1 MQDDVH
7 QPHLTR
13 RAFLQLGAAAA
24 SSGLFQA
31 RDGAAAAG
39 ARTASQV
46 TPTAATRAA
55 GPKRGGTFT
64 LAYTVGLTEF
74 NPVNLVTGHY
84 AFQRALF
91 NTLAHY
97 DSNLD
102 LQPELAE
109 KWDFAADGKALTL
122 KLREGVKYHSGRE
135 FTSGD
140 VKASWEFATTDEKTT
155 MRTLFKSIKQIETPD
170 KYTAVLKFDGI
181 NPSVFDALDTLYI
194 IDKETIADR
203 AKTGTGTGPFRLDK
217 YLPNDRVEMVPFKD
231 YWDKGKPYLDRY
243 IIRTIPDLSAL
254 VVNLEVG
261 AVDCVWQPSNIDLVR
276 LKDAGGRFV
285 ADLGAPGA
293 SMYNLAINVKREP
306 FTNKKAR
313 QAMAWC
319 IDRARFC
326 RTTLQ
331 GLVEPTCLMWP
342 KHSWAHFPDL
352 EGKIG
357 FDLSAARSLFKEA
370 GLSSGF
376 DTEIVVSSRRYP
388 GSSDLA
394 QMIQADAKKIGVT
407 IKMVDLEPARY
418 DAQVV
423 NKGDHIMT
431 IITFGRLNRDPGTL
445 VTAAKAFYTEKE
457 GTWTHFES
465 AEYDQLR
472 KELQSTLN
480 REKRKGTARKIQE
493 LVLDECFT
501 NSVAYQQR
509 AWAYASYVK
518 GFAYDM
524 DNAPFVSELWLD
536 R

>member
-1 MQDDVH
+1 MQNKIGR
-7 QPHLTR
+7 PRLTR
-13 RAFLQLGAAAA
+13 RTFLKLGSASAGIFFGAASRPAP
-24 SSGLFQA
+24 L
-31 RDGAAAAG
+31 
-39 ARTASQV
+39 
-46 TPTAATRAA
+46 RAA
-55 GPKRGGTFT
+55 PPKRGGTFT

-97 DSNLD
+97 DANLD

-109 KWDFAADGKALTL
+109 KWDFSADGKALTL

-135 FTSGD
+135 FTSAD
-140 VKASWEFATTDEKTT
+140 VKASWEFASTDEKTT
-155 MRTLFKSIKQIETPD
+155 MRTLFRSIKQVDTPE
-170 KYTAVLKFDGI
+170 KYIAILRFDSI
-181 NPSVFDALDTLYI
+181 NPGVFDALDTMYI
-194 IDKETIADR
+194 IDKEIIAQR
-203 AKTGTGTGPFRLDK
+203 AKTGGGTGPFRLDK

-231 YWDKGKPYLDRY
+231 YWEKGKPYLDRY

-254 VVNLEVG
+254 AVNLESGV
-261 AVDCVWQPSNIDLVR
+261 VDCIWQPSNIDLVR
-276 LKDAGGRFV
+276 LRDAGGKFV

-293 SMYNLAINVKREP
+293 TMYNLAINVKREP

-342 KHSWAHFPDL
+342 KHSWAYFPDL

-357 FDLSAARSLFKEA
+357 FDLSKAQSLLKEA
-370 GLSSGF
+370 GLGSGF
-376 DTEIVVSSRRYP
+376 ETEIVVSSRRYP

-394 QMIQADAKKIGVT
+394 QIIQADAKKIGVN
-407 IKMVDLEPARY
+407 IKVVDIEPARY

-423 NKGDHIMT
+423 VKGDHTMT
-431 IITFGRLNRDPGTL
+431 IIAYGRLNRDPGTL
-445 VTAAKAFYTEKE
+445 VTAAKAFYTAKE

-472 KELQSTLN
+472 KELQSTLD
-480 REKRKGTARKIQE
+480 REKRKATARKIQE
-493 LVLDECFT
+493 LALDECFT
-501 NSVAYQQR
+501 NSVAPQQR
-509 AWAYASYVK
+509 AWAYASFVK
-518 GFAYDM
+518 GFTYDM
-524 DNAPFVSELWLD
+524 DNAPFMAEVWLD
-536 R
+536 K

>member
-1 MQDDVH
+1 MPDSVRT
-7 QPHLTR
+7 PHLTR
-13 RAFLQLGAAAA
+13 RMFLKLGAVAA
-24 SSGLFQA
+24 SGSLVQGPA
-31 RDGAAAAG
+31 
-39 ARTASQV
+39 TI
-46 TPTAATRAA
+46 TRAA

-97 DSNLD
+97 DAKLD

-109 KWDFAADGKALTL
+109 RWDMAADGTALTL
-122 KLREGVKYHSGRE
+122 KLREGVRFHSGRE
-135 FTSGD
+135 FTSAD

-155 MRTLFKSIKQIETPD
+155 MRTLFRSIKQVDTPER
-170 KYTAVLKFDGI
+170 YVAVLRLDGI

-194 IDKETIADR
+194 IDKENIADR
-203 AKTGTGTGPFRLDK
+203 AKTGGGTGPFRLDK
-217 YLPNDRVEMVPFKD
+217 YVPNDRVEMVPFKD
-231 YWDKGKPYLDRY
+231 YWDRGKPYLDRY

-254 VVNLEVG
+254 AVNLESG
-261 AVDCVWQPSNIDLVR
+261 AVDCIWQPSSIDLVR
-276 LKDAGGRFV
+276 LKEAGGRFV

-306 FTNKKAR
+306 FTTKKAR

-342 KHSWAHFPDL
+342 KHSWAYFPDL

-357 FDLSAARSLFKEA
+357 FDLGKAQALLREI
-370 GLSSGF
+370 GLGGGF
-376 DTEIVVSSRRYP
+376 ESEIVVSNRRYP

-394 QMIQADAKKIGVT
+394 QMIQAEARKIGVT
-407 IKMVDLEPARY
+407 IKVVDLEPARY

-423 NKGDHIMT
+423 VKGDHSMAV
-431 IITFGRLNRDPGTL
+431 ITYGRLNRDPGTL
-445 VTAAKAFYTEKE
+445 VAAAKAFYTEKE

-472 KELQSTLN
+472 KELQSTLD
-480 REKRKGTARKIQE
+480 RGKRRVTARRIQE
-493 LVLDECFT
+493 LVLEECFT

-509 AWAYASYVK
+509 TWAYASTVK
-518 GFAYDM
+518 GFGYDM
-524 DNAPFVSELWLD
+524 DNAPRVDEIWLD